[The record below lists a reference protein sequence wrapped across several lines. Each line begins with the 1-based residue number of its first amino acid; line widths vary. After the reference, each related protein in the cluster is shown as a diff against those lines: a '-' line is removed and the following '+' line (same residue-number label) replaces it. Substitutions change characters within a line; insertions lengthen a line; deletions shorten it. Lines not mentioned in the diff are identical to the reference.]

1 MSSYIDNQEILMEI
15 CRKKCRIL
23 YSGENESQSL
33 RYFMLSFSMPSLCG
47 TLKLSLSRFTEK
59 EAQIPVALFDCD
71 GKMRIFRAPE
81 GAKGLYTDSYMI
93 SGKNASSG
101 AVPGL
106 IKEGEWKLV
115 LYKRRFFEDIEVEI
129 VIEALE
135 DDFSGDMASLL
146 TFQDKIVNQSNGWY
160 RGELHVHS
168 SESTGR
174 RSVEDVLAAADEEK
188 LDFLAITDHF
198 TSSHWRLIEELSKAH
213 KVLCLKS
220 MEVSGDKGHANVH
233 GLKDWINP
241 LVDDNECLSAF
252 LGLKERP
259 SMSAIADCV
268 HSMGGLFG
276 INHPLSGMVGWQY
289 ADFPIEKADMIDIW
303 ASPDNATSLCYP
315 TLYDSYLVQGYRLV
329 AVGSSDSHDPR
340 QEKGPWRF
348 GQLYTYVYADCLS
361 SKGIIEGIK
370 RGRVY
375 VACGKSRMDMI
386 LSYNGEHYH
395 MGDAVPYYG
404 GDVELSVEIG
414 ENPSGNLF
422 IMISGQL
429 NSVHYIDS
437 SSDMRTY
444 IFHIPEHDI
453 HMLKSLSA
461 FIRIEF
467 FEDVVKAKFWGM
479 AHRDAESMR
488 LLSNPIWLN
497 KEIK

>member
-1 MSSYIDNQEILMEI
+1 MEI
-15 CRKKCRIL
+15 CRSKCRIL
-23 YSGENESQSL
+23 YSGEDESQSK
-33 RYFMLSFSMPSLCG
+33 RYFMLSFSVPSSCG
-47 TLKLSLSRFTEK
+47 ILKLSLSRFTEK
-59 EAQIPVALFDCD
+59 EAQIPIALFDSD

-81 GAKGLYTDSYMI
+81 GAKGFYTDSYVI

-101 AVPGL
+101 AVPGP

-115 LYKRRFFEDIEVEI
+115 LYKRRFFEDIEI
-129 VIEALE
+129 DLVIEALKA
-135 DDFSGDMASLL
+135 DFCTDSALPL
-146 TFQDKIVNQSNGWY
+146 TFQDKVVNQADGWY

-174 RSVEDVLAAADEEK
+174 RPIEDVLAAADEEN

-198 TSSHWRLIEELSKAH
+198 TSSHWRLIEESSKAH
-213 KVLCLKS
+213 KVLCLRS

-233 GLKDWINP
+233 GLTDWINP
-241 LVDDNECLSAF
+241 LVDDNERLSAF

-259 SMSAIADCV
+259 SMEAIADSV
-268 HSMGGLFG
+268 HLMGGIFG

-348 GQLYTYVYADCLS
+348 GQLYTYVYAESLS
-361 SKGIIEGIK
+361 SKGIIEGIR

-375 VACGKSRMDMI
+375 VACGKSRMDMTI
-386 LSYNGEHYH
+386 SYKGKRYY
-395 MGDAVPYYG
+395 MGDSVPYEG

-414 ENPSGNLF
+414 SNPSGNLF

-429 NSVHYIDS
+429 NSVQYIDS

-444 IFHIPEHDI
+444 AFNIHEHDI
-453 HMLKSLSA
+453 HMLKSQSA

-479 AHRDAESMR
+479 AHRDSESMR

-497 KEIK
+497 KEIR